1 MTCHG
6 FPGPGAES
14 AVMANPMR
22 DYFGPENED
31 RIHHVF
37 KDFLKQHPKNYT
49 HHDQK
54 EFEDRKTHFR
64 QNLR

>member
-14 AVMANPMR
+14 VVMANPMR

-37 KDFLKQHPKNYT
+37 KDYLKQYPKDYA
-49 HHDQK
+49 DSF
-54 EFEDRKTHFR
+54 EFEVRKGHFR